1 MKATNYLISGLAG
14 GVIALIVC
22 RRIGVFTKSN
32 IVKPKP
38 KKDKPK
44 TSPKGGIPKPKPIKA
59 KESGVGNLKS
69 KKGLNMPSREDI
81 KQLDVDNIS
90 QSDGVKE
97 TPLTMGDATTK
108 SGINKIYRSGGLPPR
123 ETMGARPI
131 NEVEDFRQKRENGGI
146 KNELENSVSS
156 SFCDMLEQ
164 NYGRGTK
171 VVYGRGT
178 LIINGRRTNSSIGIQ
193 RSIDPKNKMCV
204 KGFPN

>member
-44 TSPKGGIPKPKPIKA
+44 GSPKGGIPKPKPIKA